1 MNYEILRE
9 ANAARQAEWDP
20 SGYANSPAWRL
31 NELGGEVGEVCNL
44 LKKLHRERMGVPGSR
59 ATKDQLAEEL
69 ADVMICIDLAA
80 MEFGVEWRL
89 LNAHAASNYNSLP
102 ALPTL
107 PRQGT
112 RLLAYKGNAC
122 LAYQMTAPMLPELA
136 LLQAATMHLAFWENI
151 DLRMAT
157 AAKFNA
163 TSAKVG
169 LQTTLRLDPEDMD
182 YGDGR
187 TRY

>member
-9 ANAARQAEWDP
+9 ANAARQVEWDP
-20 SGYANSPAWRL
+20 SGHASDPAWRL
-31 NELGGEVGEVCNL
+31 NELGGEVGEVCNI

-80 MEFGVEWRL
+80 MEFGIDGRL
-89 LNAHAASNYNSLP
+89 LNAHAASNYNTMP
-102 ALPTL
+102 ALETL

-112 RLLAYKGNAC
+112 RLLAYMGNAC
-122 LAYQMTAPMLPELA
+122 LAYHQTARMLPELA
-136 LLQAATMHLAFWENI
+136 LLQAAAMHLAFWEGI

-169 LQTTLRLDPEDMD
+169 LQTTLRLDPDDMD

-187 TRY
+187 ARY